1 MIDFEKSEG
10 IREQERVLEKIARE
24 EMRPASR
31 RFDEEEHAIP
41 WDFIRR
47 MQDVMNSLGAG
58 YLVPREAA
66 LDEKPDGPR
75 EAYVRM
81 AHLIEMLS
89 WGDAGLLLCLP
100 CGGLGAAAV
109 DAAGTPEQRKRYLP
123 MLFGDEPVF
132 TAMAMTEPGAGSD
145 TSAIRATAVLDEKT
159 NEWVLNGEKIYVTLG
174 QKSLVDTKGYV
185 VVWAK
190 VAGLEGRAAMRA
202 FIVPAGTPGCTV
214 TKLEVKMGIRA
225 SDTASVVLEDC
236 RVPADHLL
244 GDPVGQEGG
253 SSEGF
258 KRAMVTFNVSRP
270 LVSAIAIG
278 VARAA
283 LEHVKEALAKEGVEI
298 RYGLPRAKLTNVER
312 EIVDM
317 ERMLRAAWLLVL
329 KAVWLCDQERPAA
342 LESAVSK
349 LYAGDVAT
357 KITQKTLEIMGPLG
371 YSRDELLEKWFRD
384 GKVNDI
390 FEGTGQINR
399 LIAARAILGF
409 RGSELR

>member
-1 MIDFEKSEG
+1 MIDFEKSEA

-31 RFDEEEHAIP
+31 LFDDREHEIP

-47 MQDVMNSLGAG
+47 MQEVMNRLGAG
-58 YLVPREAA
+58 YLVRREAA
-66 LDEKPDGPR
+66 SGE
-75 EAYVRM
+75 EASGASEAFIRM

-89 WGDAGLLLCLP
+89 FGDAGLLLCVP

-109 DAAGTPEQRKRYLP
+109 DAAGTPEQRQKYLP
-123 MLFGDEPVF
+123 MLFGEEPIF

-145 TSAIRATAVLDEKT
+145 TSAIRATAVLDPKT
-159 NEWVLNGEKIYVTLG
+159 NEWILNGEKIYVTLG
-174 QKSLVDTKGYV
+174 HKSLVDTRGYV

-190 VAGLEGRAAMRA
+190 ITGQEGRAPMRA
-202 FIVPAGTPGCTV
+202 FVVPAGTSGCTV

-236 RVPADHLL
+236 RIPAENLL
-244 GDPVGQEGG
+244 GNPIGKEGG
-253 SSEGF
+253 SAEGF

-270 LVSAIAIG
+270 LISSIAIG
-278 VARAA
+278 IARAA
-283 LEHVKEALAKEGVEI
+283 LEQVKEALAAQGVEI
-298 RYGLPRAKLTNVER
+298 RYGLPRARLTNVER

-329 KAVWLCDQERPAA
+329 KSLWMCDQERPAA
-342 LESAVSK
+342 MESAVAK

-357 KITQKTLEIMGPLG
+357 KITQKALEIMGPLG
-371 YSRDELLEKWFRD
+371 FSCESLLEKWFRD
-384 GKVNDI
+384 AKIIDI

-399 LIAARAILGF
+399 LIAARAILGY
-409 RGSELR
+409 RGSDLR